1 MNQSVRAATGP
12 LRPSA
17 VAANLEHAGSWG
29 LWPAWAV
36 LGISL
41 LLTLGL
47 AWQVKRDAEADAL
60 RQMALLCDQLASRF
74 QDRLATQAQMLRS
87 GAAIWANSTQQQQQQ
102 QPDWLTLG
110 QQMQWQSGAG
120 GMADIGMIQSA
131 PRARYSPVVFMA
143 PQSHRH
149 AELLG
154 FDMQSDP
161 AASAALALA
170 RDTGRTIVS
179 APVALPG
186 SWSGTGQADVL
197 LLVVPVYAGHLV
209 TDTPVRRR
217 AALLGWV
224 YAPVR
229 LADVLARI
237 VQDWQALPGPGD
249 WRHLAAGLQATI
261 SNHSDHPDHPDQSD
275 RYQPARS
282 QPATALHQQRVVTSN
297 GQSWLLALD
306 SPSAANNLNYTQV
319 WLSLGAG
326 LVLGLLLFALLLSV
340 IQTRGRASQMARRL
354 TRKIREADAA
364 LRHSEAR
371 LRSTLDTLPYLL
383 VELDLQGVYHDLHGP
398 EVALTGPNSTILEG
412 QSVRD
417 VLPPAAAQTYLD
429 ALQQAHVAGKA
440 YGYQLSLDT
449 ADGPRWYELSVSR
462 KLAALGAEPRFIVLS
477 RDITEQRNNQ
487 MTLQRA
493 LTLQETMLDA
503 SVHAIFA
510 TTPQGIVTHF
520 NRSAETMLGYLA
532 ADMIGQPSVLRMFAP
547 ASLAE
552 RAAEHHLPEGQHGAV
567 GFAGL
572 VAMALDTT
580 VRPFDDVRHWQA
592 LRHDGLEFPA
602 QVLAVALHDADTA
615 AVSGFLFVIIDL
627 TDDLRSRAEL
637 QRAKQEAERA
647 NNAKTRFLAAASHD
661 LRQPLAA
668 LSLYLGLLRSRL
680 ASADAPLMHSVDDCV
695 SSLTELLDDLL
706 DVSKLE
712 AGVVSTEL
720 SDFSVDEL
728 LQRQVSVHSASAE
741 QKGLR
746 LRLHRTGFMA
756 HTDQVLLARMV
767 GNLIANA
774 IRYTEQ
780 GGILLG
786 CRRHLGRWWVEVRDT
801 GIGIPQDQIGLI
813 FEEFRQLGHGAR
825 NHGSGLGLAIVAK
838 TAALLGLQVRVRST
852 PGRGSLFA
860 IELPV
865 GRVMER
871 ALLAL
876 PEPRTSGALCVALVD
891 DNPQILRALG
901 LLLQSAGHQ
910 VVAAARQDELMAKL
924 GSQAPDLVI
933 TDYRLAAGSTGFEV
947 VDQLR
952 QRFDA
957 ALPALL
963 ITGDTDPAL
972 IRSMSQRGITI
983 QYKPLKPDELLQFV
997 SQVAQ
1002 RRSLCHGES

>member
-1 MNQSVRAATGP
+1 
-12 LRPSA
+12 
-17 VAANLEHAGSWG
+17 
-29 LWPAWAV
+29 
-36 LGISL
+36 
-41 LLTLGL
+41 
-47 AWQVKRDAEADAL
+47 
-60 RQMALLCDQLASRF
+60 
-74 QDRLATQAQMLRS
+74 
-87 GAAIWANSTQQQQQQ
+87 
-102 QPDWLTLG
+102 
-110 QQMQWQSGAG
+110 
-120 GMADIGMIQSA
+120 
-131 PRARYSPVVFMA
+131 
-143 PQSHRH
+143 
-149 AELLG
+149 
-154 FDMQSDP
+154 
-161 AASAALALA
+161 
-170 RDTGRTIVS
+170 
-179 APVALPG
+179 
-186 SWSGTGQADVL
+186 
-197 LLVVPVYAGHLV
+197 
-209 TDTPVRRR
+209 
-217 AALLGWV
+217 
-224 YAPVR
+224 
-229 LADVLARI
+229 
-237 VQDWQALPGPGD
+237 
-249 WRHLAAGLQATI
+249 
-261 SNHSDHPDHPDQSD
+261 
-275 RYQPARS
+275 
-282 QPATALHQQRVVTSN
+282 
-297 GQSWLLALD
+297 
-306 SPSAANNLNYTQV
+306 
-319 WLSLGAG
+319 
-326 LVLGLLLFALLLSV
+326 
-340 IQTRGRASQMARRL
+340 
-354 TRKIREADAA
+354 
-364 LRHSEAR
+364 
-371 LRSTLDTLPYLL
+371 
-383 VELDLQGVYHDLHGP
+383 
-398 EVALTGPNSTILEG
+398 
-412 QSVRD
+412 
-417 VLPPAAAQTYLD
+417 
-429 ALQQAHVAGKA
+429 
-440 YGYQLSLDT
+440 
-449 ADGPRWYELSVSR
+449 
-462 KLAALGAEPRFIVLS
+462 
-477 RDITEQRNNQ
+477 
-487 MTLQRA
+487 
-493 LTLQETMLDA
+493 MLDA

-997 SQVAQ
+997 NQVAQ
-1002 RRSLCHGES
+1002 RRTA